1 MKLLGKLMGKLLEKL
16 LMELL
21 GGEASCWEVNCWG
34 SC

>member
-21 GGEASCWEVNCWG
+21 GGEAGCWGVNCWG